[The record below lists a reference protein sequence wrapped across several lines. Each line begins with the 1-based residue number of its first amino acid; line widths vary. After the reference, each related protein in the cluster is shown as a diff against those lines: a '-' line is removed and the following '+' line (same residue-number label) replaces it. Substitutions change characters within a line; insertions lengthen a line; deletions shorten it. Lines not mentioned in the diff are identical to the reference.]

1 MYVRRSYDYIIVGAG
16 SAGCVLANRLSADAD
31 VSVLV
36 LEAGPVDRSIYLH
49 MPAAFSYPLA
59 NDRYNWFY
67 QTEPE
72 PHMDNR
78 RLHCP
83 RGRVVG
89 GSSSINGMAYVRGHA
104 LDYERWAC
112 EPGLEAWSYAHVLP
126 YFKRAETRAAGG
138 DAYRGAEGPL
148 KVSTGSCR
156 NPLYQAFI
164 EAGVEAG
171 YPRTEDMNGFQQ
183 EGFGPMDM
191 TVHEGM
197 RCSAAVAYL
206 RPVRARSNLRIEL
219 GALSTRLRFAGARVI
234 GIEYVRDGQ
243 IRLARAEREVIVCA
257 GAINSPQL
265 LMLSGIGPADA
276 LCPLRIPCVVDL
288 PGVGDNLQDHLEVYV
303 QHACTRPVTLYP
315 ALKTFN
321 KLRIGAQWLL
331 WRSGWGA
338 SSHFE
343 AGAFIR
349 SEAGVEHPDLQYH
362 FLPIAANYDGRAPA
376 SGHGYQAHV
385 GPMRSTS
392 RGSVRLRSDD
402 PRDAPAIRFNYMAS
416 ERDRREMRAAV
427 RLTREIFAQRAFQP
441 FRGPELSPGTAV
453 SSDDEIDAF
462 VRARAESAYH
472 PAGTCAMGTGDRAVV
487 DPQAR
492 VRGVDGLRVVD
503 ASIMPS
509 IVSGNLN
516 APTIMIAEK
525 MADVIAGRGPL
536 APTPVPVYVAPD
548 YRTRQR

>member
-1 MYVRRSYDYIIVGAG
+1 
-16 SAGCVLANRLSADAD
+16 
-31 VSVLV
+31 
-36 LEAGPVDRSIYLH
+36 
-49 MPAAFSYPLA
+49 
-59 NDRYNWFY
+59 
-67 QTEPE
+67 
-72 PHMDNR
+72 
-78 RLHCP
+78 
-83 RGRVVG
+83 
-89 GSSSINGMAYVRGHA
+89 
-104 LDYERWAC
+104 
-112 EPGLEAWSYAHVLP
+112 
-126 YFKRAETRAAGG
+126 
-138 DAYRGAEGPL
+138 
-148 KVSTGSCR
+148 
-156 NPLYQAFI
+156 
-164 EAGVEAG
+164 
-171 YPRTEDMNGFQQ
+171 
-183 EGFGPMDM
+183 
-191 TVHEGM
+191 
-197 RCSAAVAYL
+197 
-206 RPVRARSNLRIEL
+206 
-219 GALSTRLRFAGARVI
+219 
-234 GIEYVRDGQ
+234 
-243 IRLARAEREVIVCA
+243 
-257 GAINSPQL
+257 
-265 LMLSGIGPADA
+265 MLSGIGPADA